1 MQQVLDALE
10 AERAEVQERL
20 GWLERQISEFRQRL
34 TGDSETPSAT
44 PAPKPRSRGRATAR
58 RASSRRATARERRGD
73 IKAQIVAFL
82 RDHPE
87 STAGDVAKG
96 IDANRNTTATRLS
109 QMTKDGEISK
119 ASKGYVAK

>member
-34 TGDSETPSAT
+34 TGDSETPSET
-44 PAPKPRSRGRATAR
+44 PAPKPRSTGRATAR
-58 RASSRRATARERRGD
+58 RASSRRTTARERRGD
-73 IKAQIVAFL
+73 IKAQIVTFL